1 MKQEIKQEMHAEL
14 KCIERN
20 ETNEEIER
28 IYDEI
33 DCYNKR
39 SQFDWIK
46 INGLKLIEGTED
58 EVAELVDMIQYR
70 QEKVHKLR
78 THIDILQAYKD
89 KELSA

>member
-1 MKQEIKQEMHAEL
+1 MKQEMHPEYVR
-14 KCIERN
+14 IERN

-46 INGLKLIEGTED
+46 IDGLKLIEGTEK

-70 QEKVHKLR
+70 QEKIQKLR
-78 THIDILQAYKD
+78 THIDILQTYKD
-89 KELSA
+89 NRL

>member
-14 KCIERN
+14 KRIERK
-20 ETNEEIER
+20 EIER

>member
-1 MKQEIKQEMHAEL
+1 MKQEMHPEYVR
-14 KCIERN
+14 IERN

-46 INGLKLIEGTED
+46 IDGLKLIEGTEK

-70 QEKVHKLR
+70 QEKIQKLR
-78 THIDILQAYKD
+78 THIDILQTYKD
-89 KELSA
+89 KELA

>member
-1 MKQEIKQEMHAEL
+1 MHEDQIMEMHEDL
-14 KCIERN
+14 KRIERN

-46 INGLKLIEGTED
+46 IDGLKLMEGTEK

-78 THIDILQAYKD
+78 THIDILQKYKD
-89 KELSA
+89 EKLA

>member
-1 MKQEIKQEMHAEL
+1 MKQEMHPEYVR
-14 KCIERN
+14 IERN

-46 INGLKLIEGTED
+46 IDVLKLIEGTEK

-70 QEKVHKLR
+70 QEKIQKLR
-78 THIDILQAYKD
+78 THIDILQTYKD
-89 KELSA
+89 KELA